1 MQKKLIALALCLL
14 ALAACKKKEEP
25 TAVPPSAPAAETA
38 THETAA
44 PPPAT
49 PQPTVT
55 LAAGAPIPAQGVAL
69 WLVADDAQPGKLASW
84 TNSAVAGVVAAA
96 ATPEEQPGGVAKAL
110 NGHNVARFAGEQTT
124 LMPNAHISPAR
135 TPEPTIFAA
144 SNSKTE
150 A

>member
-14 ALAACKKKEEP
+14 LAACKKKEEP
-25 TAVPPSAPAAETA
+25 TAAPPPAPAAETA

-55 LAAGAPIPAQGVAL
+55 LAAGAPIPAPGVAL

-84 TNSAVAGVVAAA
+84 TNSAGAGVTPTAEK
-96 ATPEEQPGGVAKAL
+96 PEEQPEVVAKAL
-110 NGHNVARFAGEQTT
+110 NGHNVVRFDGQQNMLVTSVD
-124 LMPNAHISPAR
+124 ISPAR
-135 TPEPTIFAA
+135 M
-144 SNSKTE
+144 
-150 A
+150 